1 MGNREGGRRR
11 YRERV
16 GEEVGGGIIIS
27 ILFSDKVYKRMK
39 NERGIVAA
47 WPTWSPTPDELSK
60 KYNLKTDRLKALV
73 YLFHRSWLAARSDRS
88 YYCWF
93 FVSSRQ
99 MQAFATKWYKK
110 YLDVLIEEG
119 IVVMNT
125 NAAGRASYL
134 AGARPTSFSWVNNGC
149 ILLDPEF
156 SPCVIIDH
164 TTCKSISKDI
174 ERRKDRII
182 CPKTIP
188 ESQRLVLNTMREYVL
203 KTYIPEGLTDAA
215 SVQRDHYFKIDDF
228 GERFHHLLTS
238 QDKGLRRHW
247 RFEGHP
253 TEKLVEIDLQN
264 SQPYFLMQSASL
276 EYTQRF
282 LPEFRVAGELAELYN
297 TKADFRE
304 FSELCNTGGI
314 YKDLMA
320 GIGVDPQDKEMR
332 GTFKTALFRHV
343 FYGPYRGDKM
353 PKEEI
358 GASLV
363 EMMMSKFPSV
373 YRYINDV
380 KLLRHYQLPGVKSLF
395 YDVTET
401 GKSYYCSHKSLSCMM
416 QRAESRM
423 VLGHVAPA
431 LIKAGIQF
439 ITIHDSFLVLSS
451 RYEEAQHIV
460 RHTFEG
466 LGLVPPSIKSKL

>member
-1 MGNREGGRRR
+1 MGYYEAHH
-11 YRERV
+11 YV
-16 GEEVGGGIIIS
+16 ASFFAPGIIR
-27 ILFSDKVYKRMK
+27 VMK
-39 NERGIVAA
+39 KTEGIAA
-47 WPTWSPTPDELSK
+47 VWPAWSLSSEELGR
-60 KYNLKTDRLKALV
+60 KYNLKADRLKALM
-73 YLFHRSWLAARSDRS
+73 YLFHRSWLAARDGRE
-88 YYCWF
+88 YRGWF
-93 FVSSRQ
+93 FVS
-99 MQAFATKWYKK
+99 ATRMKAYATEHYKT
-110 YLDVLIEEG
+110 YLTVLIEEG
-119 IVVMNT
+119 IVQPYT

-188 ESQRLVLNTMREYVL
+188 KSRRLVLNTMREYVL
-203 KTYIPEGLTDAA
+203 NTYIPEGLTDAA

-238 QDKGLRRHW
+238 QHKDLRQHW

-282 LPEFRVAGELAELYN
+282 LPEFRAAGELAELYN
-297 TKADFRE
+297 RKADFLE
-304 FSELCNTGGI
+304 FSELCNNGGI
-314 YKDLMA
+314 YKELMA
-320 GIGVDPQDKEMR
+320 GIGLDPQDMELR
-332 GTFKTALFRHV
+332 GTFKTALFRYV
-343 FYGPYRGDKM
+343 FYGPYRGDRM
-353 PKEEI
+353 PREEI
-358 GASLV
+358 GSSLV

-395 YDVTET
+395 YDVTEV
-401 GKSYYCSHKSLSCMM
+401 GESYYCSHKSLSCMM

-431 LIKAGIQF
+431 LIKADIQF
-439 ITIHDSFLVLSS
+439 ITIHDSFLVSSS
-451 RYEEAQHIV
+451 RYEEARHIV